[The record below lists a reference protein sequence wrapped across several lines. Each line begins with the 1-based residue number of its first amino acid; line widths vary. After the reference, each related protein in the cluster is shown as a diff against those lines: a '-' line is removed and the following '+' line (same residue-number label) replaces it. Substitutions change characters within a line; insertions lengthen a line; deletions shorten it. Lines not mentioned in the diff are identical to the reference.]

1 MTTFLITGARY
12 SGQGLPWLILLF
24 AVLLALFLGLVP
36 VFLPWLV
43 LIPLLVVPLFVGAA
57 WWRPEYAMAIMI
69 TVVSGLLPDVLLPSL
84 PLFGGTLRAQDIF
97 LLCVALICVFK
108 HGGQIKRWWPG
119 YQPFA
124 APLAALLFVVAFNVV
139 YSKLI
144 RGNPTS
150 GIIEELRPF
159 VFFSLP
165 LWLAMLV
172 DRPAVLERLMW
183 ALMAGAT
190 LLALAQIVQATSGL
204 PIVHGGRLEGATI
217 GRASISDVI
226 RSTVPGIHF
235 IIFALLL
242 TVARYL
248 TGRQGL
254 PMVAILGA
262 LFTGALLFTFGRSLW
277 GATVVGLILVACSF
291 GGLRALRLL
300 VVLAVVGFM
309 ALGTLAVFKPRSAE
323 TMLDRALSVTEEGS
337 SRTSLGWRIDENRM
351 AWAHIRQRPLLG
363 IGLGGSYKPVA
374 YEHGWEGESRITHNS
389 HVFIQL
395 KLGLFGAAAL
405 AWLLWTFWRQAGRLL
420 QPLACDDLRRPL
432 LVATRVLVPLVL
444 ITANIRPEWN
454 EPATVAVL
462 SLGIGLLVVLGNLG
476 PLEARPRTVMASRA
490 VPVSL
495 RWR

>member
-1 MTTFLITGARY
+1 VAGALWKIALLVIPLALILGLAPVV
-12 SGQGLPWLILLF
+12 LPWFVVIP
-24 AVLLALFLGLVP
+24 ALGVS
-36 VFLPWLV
+36 
-43 LIPLLVVPLFVGAA
+43 LFVGAA

-69 TVVSGLLPDVLLPSL
+69 TVVSGLLPDFLLPRL
-84 PLFGGTLRAQDIF
+84 PFFGGTLRAQDIF
-97 LLCVALICVFK
+97 LLFLALICVFK
-108 HGGQIKRWWPG
+108 HGGQVKRWWPG
-119 YQPFA
+119 FQPFA
-124 APLAALLFVVAFNVV
+124 APLAALLLVVAFNVI

-144 RGNPTS
+144 LGNPTS

-165 LWLAMLV
+165 LWLAMMV
-172 DRPAVLERLMW
+172 DRPAVLKRLMW

-190 LLALAQIVQATSGL
+190 LLALAQIGQATSGL
-204 PIVHGGRLEGATI
+204 PIVHGGRLEEATI
-217 GRASISDVI
+217 GRASIAGVV
-226 RSTVPGIHF
+226 RSTVPGIYF

-242 TVARYL
+242 MVARYL
-248 TGRQGL
+248 GGRQGL
-254 PMVAILGA
+254 LVVAVLGA

-277 GATVVGLILVACSF
+277 GATAVGLFLVAWSF
-291 GGLRALRLL
+291 GGLQALRLL
-300 VVLAVVGFM
+300 VVLALVGIM
-309 ALGTLAVFKPRSAE
+309 ALGTLAVLKPRSAE
-323 TMLDRALSVTEEGS
+323 TMIDRALSVTEEGS

-351 AWAHIRQRPLLG
+351 AWVHIRQRPLLG

-374 YEHGWEGESRITHNS
+374 YERGWEGESRITHNS

-395 KLGLFGAAAL
+395 KLGLIGAAAL

-420 QPLACDDLRRPL
+420 QPLARNDLRRSL

-476 PLEARPRTVMASRA
+476 RLKPGQGQSRHPGPCPSA
-490 VPVSL
+490 FVGVDGH
-495 RWR
+495 